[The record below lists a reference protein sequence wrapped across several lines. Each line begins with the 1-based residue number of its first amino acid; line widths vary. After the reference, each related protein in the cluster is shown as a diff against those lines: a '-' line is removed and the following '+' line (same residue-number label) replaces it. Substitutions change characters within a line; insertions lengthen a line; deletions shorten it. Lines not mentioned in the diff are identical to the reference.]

1 MPSPSPSLTDSHPH
15 PHNLFISLFTPTR
28 NLCLGSLAH
37 SFFLSPTPRSLF
49 VWHSPVCNGCSQN
62 IFSVYVGTE
71 EGGNEFVNSPRQN
84 GLLLCA
90 YANYPGATGTNT
102 GMPYQ
107 TQLSCQAAGRYVWI
121 VQNNTSLSFCEV
133 EIWGS
138 APNRLFPLPYSNH
151 WDISGATF
159 VNGLTGWMVQVSVTG
174 CVLSPIRSQLKHV
187 MSRD

>member
-1 MPSPSPSLTDSHPH
+1 M
-15 PHNLFISLFTPTR
+15 
-28 NLCLGSLAH
+28 
-37 SFFLSPTPRSLF
+37 
-49 VWHSPVCNGCSQN
+49 
-62 IFSVYVGTE
+62 
-71 EGGNEFVNSPRQN
+71 NSPRQN

-90 YANYPGATGTNT
+90 HANYPGATGTNT

-138 APNRLFPLPYSNH
+138 APNPLFPLPYSNH

-159 VNGLTGWMVQVSVTG
+159 VNGLTGWMVQVRVTG
-174 CVLSPIRSQLKHV
+174 CVLSQIRSTKACHGTN
-187 MSRD
+187 